1 MEIESSNLVD
11 RLIKASDSLWMTKH
25 SWKGGGAVV
34 GGHVTH
40 FNFWNSN
47 HISVVAKA

>member
-25 SWKGGGAVV
+25 SWKGGGGRGWSRDA
-34 GGHVTH
+34 
-40 FNFWNSN
+40 F
-47 HISVVAKA
+47 